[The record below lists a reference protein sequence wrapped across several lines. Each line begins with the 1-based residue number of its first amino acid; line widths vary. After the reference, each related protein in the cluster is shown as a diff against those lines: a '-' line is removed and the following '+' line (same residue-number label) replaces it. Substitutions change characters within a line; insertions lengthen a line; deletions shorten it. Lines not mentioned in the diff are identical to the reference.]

1 MKKWLKDHK
10 EDLLVVWGSIGT
22 VCAII
27 LLVYSIAVSAMA
39 SDLVNVVNSKDKEIE
54 KLTKERN
61 HYFYLSDD
69 LAQTY
74 EDVVPK
80 AQYVQDIE
88 YLELVILELRD
99 KCESYNNKDN

>member
-1 MKKWLKDHK
+1 MKKWVKDHK
-10 EDLLVVWGSIGT
+10 EDLLIIWGLVGT

-27 LLVYSIAVSAMA
+27 LLIYSIAVSAMA
-39 SDLVNVVNSKDKEIE
+39 SDLTNVVAKKNKEIE
-54 KLTKERN
+54 QLTIERN
-61 HYFYLSDD
+61 NYHYAYDQLQ
-69 LAQTY
+69 QTY

-80 AQYVQDIE
+80 AQYIQDIE